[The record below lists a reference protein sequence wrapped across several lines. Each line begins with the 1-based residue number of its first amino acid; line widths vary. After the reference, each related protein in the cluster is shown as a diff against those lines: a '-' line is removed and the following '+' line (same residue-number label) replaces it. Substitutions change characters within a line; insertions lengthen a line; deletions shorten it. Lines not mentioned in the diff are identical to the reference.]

1 MAKRVLLAGESWMS
15 YTTHVKGFDTFY
27 TSVYE
32 TGEKYIKKA
41 FEEGGYEFTFL
52 PNHLA
57 MEEFPFSLE
66 ELKKYDLVFCDRR
79 YKLSTNYGLNK
90 CLKVFLSE
98 LGIGSQTMIAT
109 AGRHIYGSYLL
120 SKGLIYGLFQDY

>member
-1 MAKRVLLAGESWMS
+1 MDALKEEQDNVL
-15 YTTHVKGFDTFY
+15 YNRD
-27 TSVYE
+27 
-32 TGEKYIKKA
+32 
-41 FEEGGYEFTFL
+41 
-52 PNHLA
+52 
-57 MEEFPFSLE
+57 

-109 AGRHIYGSYLL
+109 AGRYIYGSYLL
-120 SKGLIYGLFQDY
+120 SKGVDIWAVSRLLILFENQIQTTSASPCRTQVQPAASFLVCSLIFIEYKA

>member
-1 MAKRVLLAGESWMS
+1 MDALKEEQDKVL
-15 YTTHVKGFDTFY
+15 Y
-27 TSVYE
+27 
-32 TGEKYIKKA
+32 
-41 FEEGGYEFTFL
+41 
-52 PNHLA
+52 NR
-57 MEEFPFSLE
+57 E
-66 ELKKYDLVFCDRR
+66 ELKKYDLIFCDRR

-120 SKGLIYGLFQDY
+120 SKGVDIWAVSRLLRHKDIQQIIQTYGHTLKEGY

>member
-79 YKLSTNYGLNK
+79 YKLSTNYRLNK

-109 AGRHIYGSYLL
+109 AGRHIYGSHLL
-120 SKGLIYGLFQDY
+120 SKGVDI